1 MKNIFF
7 LVVGFMFVITNGCV
21 KNESAGATS
30 KTQKDD
36 VFINTL
42 QKYPNVV
49 ITPYVNQEIE
59 LRTNDCRPN
68 SGGDDCFEYTVSNF
82 PVDMDGCEVLVSV
95 NVMVCRDPITGDVIF
110 AGFWGFNYTMG
121 SGPDCI
127 SFVQEWSDLYM
138 DLKYTDLYTSM
149 NTFYK
154 QLTRKFELEFI
165 STLSVQIFNCPS
177 YTNLGQF
184 YEADCQQLCATLV
197 NSTGEPFYNL
207 SRVKCGNGC
216 CRRTTAYCR
225 RPNGTLEQIV
235 TGAGPW
241 TNPPCDPVTVIC
253 NGTIVPVVGCQD
265 PCERI

>member
-21 KNESAGATS
+21 KNESAGATLI
-30 KTQKDD
+30 TQKDD
-36 VFINTL
+36 VFNNTL

-49 ITPYVNQEIE
+49 ITPLSNQEIE
-59 LRTNDCRPN
+59 LRSNDCRP
-68 SGGDDCFEYTVSNF
+68 SEDEECDEYTISNF
-82 PVDMDGCEVLVSV
+82 PVDMDGCEVLVTV
-95 NVMVCRDPITGDVIF
+95 NVKVCKDPVTGKVIF

-121 SGPDCI
+121 SGPNCI

-165 STLSVQIFNCPS
+165 STLSVQIDNCPS

-184 YEADCQQLCATLV
+184 YEADCQQLCATLD